1 MAILH
6 VAHRTQVCV
15 ITDGQDGNGVQLDLN
30 FSSFCLCVLDR
41 IGLFFNLCMNKGLQH
56 YV

>member
-15 ITDGQDGNGVQLDLN
+15 ITDGQDGNGVQLDLS
-30 FSSFCLCVLDR
+30 FSSFCLCVLQYR
-41 IGLFFNLCMNKGLQH
+41 LNPYAH
-56 YV
+56 WHA